1 MRGYHGFGGQHG
13 RYVRHGW
20 HGPMGG
26 GMFFMPLL
34 FVFGALF
41 LIGFIFKSGLWIPLL
56 LIGAFFAWKGGKW
69 SKWGK
74 GWGGDWDAMKAKFRE
89 QFGDKAKW
97 EAMKQKWGKGWW
109 DQQPES
115 DESPETDAEKP
126 KRKAK
131 NDEMELI

>member
-1 MRGYHGFGGQHG
+1 MRGYHGFSGQHG
-13 RYVRHGW
+13 YHGRHGW
-20 HGPMGG
+20 HGLMGG
-26 GMFFMPLL
+26 GTFFMPFL

-89 QFGDKAKW
+89 QFGDKEKW
-97 EAMKQKWGKGWW
+97 EAMKQKWGKRWCN
-109 DQQPES
+109 QQPEADDS
-115 DESPETDAEKP
+115 ADTDPEKP